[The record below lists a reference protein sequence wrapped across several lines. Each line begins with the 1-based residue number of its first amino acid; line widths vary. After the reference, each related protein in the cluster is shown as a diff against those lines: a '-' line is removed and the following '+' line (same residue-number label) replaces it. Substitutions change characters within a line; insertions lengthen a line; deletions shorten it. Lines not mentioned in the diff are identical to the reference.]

1 MKFRSHLAT
10 YALASV
16 AAVAA
21 PAVLAGDAKEPVVLE
36 GHALRGDAK
45 AIKPKA
51 FVQTDIPVSYEMR
64 GTRRYVHPRLPV
76 RAHGT
81 GCTLASALAARLARG
96 VPLRRAA
103 GDAIAYVHRALELG
117 YRPGRGRL
125 VVLDHGWLLGSR

>member
-64 GTRRYVHPRLPV
+64 GTL
-76 RAHGT
+76 RADGSVALQCEEAGHG
-81 GCTLASALAARLARG
+81 AHEPHDHEDNRG
-96 VPLRRAA
+96 EIR
-103 GDAIAYVHRALELG
+103 
-117 YRPGRGRL
+117 
-125 VVLDHGWLLGSR
+125 